1 MSIINRQQ
9 FHEQYGPGHAI
20 EPMPD
25 ARQTNQ
31 DIITALADHVKPERV
46 LEIGINVGE
55 TARAVLSNA
64 PYIKEYIGVDLPK
77 MWFKGKSN
85 DKPGQI
91 VKDDRLKVMT
101 PEDGS
106 KGLDKSDLGKFDLIF
121 IDGDHTYAGVEFD
134 TRLAYALINPGGVV
148 IWHDYGRASDLDV
161 TSLVHYLNLKER
173 EGRICAVM
181 GTWTA
186 FEIIPAVKAPEVPEA
201 KPAKK
206 TRKKATVDETPE
218 EE

>member
-1 MSIINRQQ
+1 MSAINRQQ
-9 FHEQYGPGHAI
+9 FHEKYGPGHAI

-31 DIITALADHVKPERV
+31 DIITALADHIKPERV
-46 LEIGINVGE
+46 LEIGVNVGE
-55 TARAVLSNA
+55 TARAILSDA

-77 MWFKGKSN
+77 MWFKGKAS

-91 VKDDRLKVMT
+91 VDDDRLKVMT
-101 PEDGS
+101 PEGGS
-106 KGLDKSDLGKFDLIF
+106 RGIDKSDLGKFDLIF

-134 TRLAYALINPGGVV
+134 TRLAYALLNPGGVV

-181 GTWTA
+181 ETWTA
-186 FEIIPAVKAPEVPEA
+186 FEIIPSAKTVKEAPEP
-201 KPAKK
+201 KPLKK
-206 TRKKATVDETPE
+206 SRKKDKEETE
-218 EE
+218 TL

>member
-1 MSIINRQQ
+1 MSAINRQQ
-9 FHEQYGPGHAI
+9 FHEKYGPGHAI

-31 DIITALADHVKPERV
+31 DIITALADHIKPERV

-55 TARAVLSNA
+55 TARAILSDA

-77 MWFKGKSN
+77 MWFKRGAK
-85 DKPGQI
+85 DKPGQ
-91 VKDDRLKVMT
+91 VVDDERLRILM
-101 PEDGS
+101 PEGGS
-106 KGLDKSDLGKFDLIF
+106 RGIDRKEVGKFDLIF
-121 IDGDHTYAGVEFD
+121 VDGDHTYAGVEFD
-134 TRLAYALINPGGVV
+134 ARLAYALINPGGVI

-181 GTWTA
+181 ETWTA
-186 FEIIPAVKAPEVPEA
+186 FEIIPSAKTVKEAPEP
-201 KPAKK
+201 KPLKK
-206 TRKKATVDETPE
+206 SRKKDKEETE
-218 EE
+218 TL